1 MAVELFDPQL
11 VIARLAAQLPPPALK
26 QRGGAADFAAV
37 KPEARIL
44 PAAFVLELAN
54 RASRNSLATLAV
66 SQQNEIRFGVVLAV
80 QNLRDP
86 RGEKAHA
93 DMRTLRQSVM
103 TALLGWQ
110 PDPDYDVVE
119 YGGGRLLQ
127 LDNLV
132 LWWQD
137 DYITSILERS
147 I

>member
-11 VIARLAAQLPPPALK
+11 IIARLKAQVTALK
-26 QRGGAADFAAV
+26 IVAGAADFAAAAPEV
-37 KPEARIL
+37 KQTPS
-44 PAAFVLELAN
+44 AFVLELAN
-54 RASRNSLATLAV
+54 RPTGNALATIAV
-66 SQQNEIRFGVVLAV
+66 SQENTVRFGVVIAV

-86 RGEKAHA
+86 RGEKAHT
-93 DMRTLRQSVM
+93 DLRTLRESVM

-119 YGGGRLLQ
+119 YAGGQLLQ

-137 DYITSILERS
+137 DYLTRILERS
-147 I
+147 V